1 MNFFNLFG
9 VVDVVIVLSV
19 IAFAVI
25 GWKKGFLLKIVE
37 MASSIFG
44 LIASILLARPFAKVL
59 DGWFGAALGTKINT
73 YLASLGPAFS
83 AQLSQANVQSAL
95 EGLKLPTFMVDWIV
109 GAINYDAIASSVLD
123 AIAPIIKSLA
133 LVVIAF
139 IMLFFGSMIVFV
151 LLKVLAK
158 MVTSIPVIKQI
169 DKVLGVLFGLFKI
182 AALIY
187 ILLFI
192 LGLLITIPAINN
204 AIGPFLY
211 TDMQLD
217 TDKFRLSKW
226 LYNNNILKNFINVF
240 VTALIPG

>member
-9 VVDVVIVLSV
+9 IIDVVIVLSV

-37 MASSIFG
+37 MASSVFG

-59 DGWFGAALGTKINT
+59 DNWFGASIADSINT
-73 YLASLGPAFS
+73 YLSKLGPSFSASL
-83 AQLSQANVQSAL
+83 SQINVTSAL
-95 EGLKLPTFMVDWIV
+95 ESLKLPQFMVDWIA
-109 GAINYDAIASSVLD
+109 GSINYDQIAASVLD
-123 AIAPIIKSLA
+123 GIAPILKSIA

-139 IMLFFGSMIVFV
+139 ITLFFGSMIIFF
-151 LLKVLAK
+151 LLKILAK

-169 DKVLGVLFGLFKI
+169 DKVLGTIFGLVKI
-182 AALIY
+182 TAIIY

-192 LGLLITIPAINN
+192 LGLLITIPAINDS
-204 AIGPFLY
+204 IGAFLY

-217 TDKFRLSKW
+217 SDKFRLSKW
-226 LYNNNILKNFINVF
+226 LYDNNFLKNFINVF
-240 VTALIPG
+240 VTAFRA